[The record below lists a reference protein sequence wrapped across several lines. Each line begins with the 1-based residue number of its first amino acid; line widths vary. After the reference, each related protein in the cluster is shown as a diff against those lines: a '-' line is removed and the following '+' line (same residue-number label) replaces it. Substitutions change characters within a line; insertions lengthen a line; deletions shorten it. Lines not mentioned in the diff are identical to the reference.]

1 MKPSTTFTELSQPP
15 LLGSFLSIEGKK
27 AKIVNGRANATE
39 NASIVTIGLQ
49 NSPEVDL
56 MSTEP
61 TIGPVQ
67 ENDTSTSVRA
77 MKKMPAKPFESA
89 LASVLFTIHEG
100 IVDLESPEERSGED
114 HEYEEEEDVRKPMRR
129 QPIEDVGRHGVAAQ
143 NACDDDDAAMGSV

>member
-77 MKKMPAKPFESA
+77 MKKMPAKPLESA

-100 IVDLESPEERSGED
+100 IVISKAPKNEAAKTMNTRKKRMFGSQCVASQLKMSAVTVSPPR
-114 HEYEEEEDVRKPMRR
+114 MR
-129 QPIEDVGRHGVAAQ
+129 VMTMM
-143 NACDDDDAAMGSV
+143 AAMGSV